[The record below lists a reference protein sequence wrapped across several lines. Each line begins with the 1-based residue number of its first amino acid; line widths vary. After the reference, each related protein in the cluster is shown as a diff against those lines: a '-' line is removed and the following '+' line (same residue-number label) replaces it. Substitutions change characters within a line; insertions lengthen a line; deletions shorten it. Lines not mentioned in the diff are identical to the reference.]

1 MINAIK
7 TIFERLE
14 TFKNG
19 YLNHYYTQIAGGGY
33 VLLDDIA
40 TLKSYITAIETPE
53 PLTDEERKIVQKHYN
68 SIGASSISFHDK
80 NIGWVAHFEKG
91 SFCPNWLATERIV
104 GIGRTKA
111 EAERDAYN
119 QLKEAKLI

>member
-1 MINAIK
+1 MTNEIK
-7 TIFERLE
+7 TIFDRLE

-53 PLTDEERKIVQKHYN
+53 PLTDEERKELEDNDIAFEPLKHAERLDNRDIV
-68 SIGASSISFHDK
+68 F
-80 NIGWVAHFEKG
+80 
-91 SFCPNWLATERIV
+91 TELVYKKSTLDDMTPFIY